1 MWVHIEKKLI
11 NLDTIESIGIV
22 EPMVSSKIYSLA
34 FQTKS
39 GSKFLVGNFSQQE
52 AEEIF
57 ETLSVALT
65 GVDDIEESLIS
76 NVFQKVGHC

>member
-11 NLDTIESIGIV
+11 NIEAVESIRIV
-22 EPMVSSKIYSLA
+22 EPMVSSKIYRLA

-39 GSKFLVGNFSQQE
+39 GGKFLVGNFNQQE

-76 NVFQKVGHC
+76 SVFQKVGHC